1 MGQPR
6 CGPLPRSS
14 IELLIKH
21 YGDSSDGGY
30 FVTLKNA
37 ISVIESDDPRRHGEG
52 SP

>member
-1 MGQPR
+1 VRAAAKVLDRVVG
-6 CGPLPRSS
+6 
-14 IELLIKH
+14 H

-30 FVTLKNA
+30 FVTLKNE